1 MIMSNRNLKLSHI
14 LLVEDNEGDI
24 MLTLDAFEESK
35 LDTKVSV
42 ARNGQEALD
51 FLNKKGQFA
60 KAERPDIILLDIN
73 IPIFD
78 GLEVLQEIKQDEV
91 LKKIPVIML
100 TTSSNQKDIDK
111 AYKNHCNSYIKK
123 PLEMEEFMKAIL
135 KIEEFW
141 LQLTILTK

>member
-1 MIMSNRNLKLSHI
+1 MRTKNLKLAHI

-24 MLTLDAFEESK
+24 LLTLEAFEESK
-35 LDTKVSV
+35 FKTEVSV

-51 FLNKKGQFA
+51 FLNKKGEFSNA
-60 KAERPDIILLDIN
+60 PKPDLVLLDIN
-73 IPIFD
+73 IPIYN
-78 GLEVLQEIKQDEV
+78 GLEVLEKIKKDEI

-111 AYKNHCNSYIKK
+111 AYKNYCNSYVNK
-123 PLEMEEFMKAIL
+123 PLEMEEFMDAIL

-141 LQLTILTK
+141 LQLSVISK

>member
-1 MIMSNRNLKLSHI
+1 MSNRNLKLAHI

-24 MLTLDAFEESK
+24 LLTLDAFEESK

-51 FLNKKGQFA
+51 FLNKKGEFE
-60 KAERPDIILLDIN
+60 KAQRPDIVLLDIN
-73 IPIFD
+73 IPIFN
-78 GLEVLQEIKQDEV
+78 GLEVLQEIKSDEI
-91 LKKIPVIML
+91 LKTSPVIML
-100 TTSSNQKDIDK
+100 TTSSNQTDIDK
-111 AYKNHCNSYIKK
+111 AYKNYCNSYIKK
-123 PLEMEEFMKAIL
+123 PLEMEEFMAAIL